1 MPKQI
6 IWMGFAAYGIDR
18 MFQRII
24 RDKLDHL
31 THQSSL
37 QSESHKQNLPTSRAW
52 EYDALP
58 YCNHQHC
65 KRRSRRSEG
74 SAFFKTSA
82 RPLSGRRT
90 FDQPLVEKP
99 IDRYRKPKGLRL
111 LRINTQRCRLRDP
124 QAQNPRLT
132 IEILIWNLR
141 VSSSVLSRFNPGRHQ
156 HQIPSG
162 TTKGDSPPCSPVAL
176 QYGGFSIF
184 RKASVT
190 RSQSLLND

>member
-111 LRINTQRCRLRDP
+111 FTDKYPTVPPKRSPSPKSKIDDRNSHLE
-124 QAQNPRLT
+124 LT
-132 IEILIWNLR
+132 GKL
-141 VSSSVLSRFNPGRHQ
+141 VSSFAFQSWPTSTPNSVWDDQGRFTPMLAR
-156 HQIPSG
+156 
-162 TTKGDSPPCSPVAL
+162 
-176 QYGGFSIF
+176 
-184 RKASVT
+184 
-190 RSQSLLND
+190 RSTIWRLLNIPKSECYAKPIAPK